1 MRKFDKAAHAVKSG
15 ARNLRAKA
23 AAAGTGL
30 MVAAGSALASTS
42 TAFDSGPITSKITEN
57 VGVAV
62 VIIGAFILG
71 RWTLRSMGLLK
82 G

>member
-1 MRKFDKAAHAVKSG
+1 MRDLNPTVQTVKNRVADLRGKAATV
-15 ARNLRAKA
+15 
-23 AAAGTGL
+23 GTGL
-30 MVAAGSALASTS
+30 LLAGGSAMA
-42 TAFDSGPITSKITEN
+42 TAFDSAPITSKITEN

>member
-1 MRKFDKAAHAVKSG
+1 MNLKKLFHDAAEAAKS
-15 ARNLRAKA
+15 AKA
-23 AAAGTGL
+23 KAVAVGTGL
-30 MVAAGSALASTS
+30 TVAAGSAMATPA
-42 TAFDSGPITSKITEN
+42 AFDSTAITAKITEN